1 MRPGANRV
9 LREGLRTAYD
19 GAMKRASG
27 WLGWVLGLGLGIGSV
42 AGWADDPGTEAER
55 GPGGV
60 LKKVWVVRDG
70 AEVYRDAG
78 RSAVGSRHSQN
89 AKAYVFG
96 DVGGGLFAIG
106 DKPVRREC
114 AHFGYI
120 AAEDVVIW
128 DTDQALRFV
137 GAGEGRYVE
146 LFRDEA
152 LTDKIAEA
160 TVEGPDDPT
169 VMPFP
174 IFRKSADGRAYEI
187 AFIYTAAS
195 GADTYDER
203 VQESLR
209 KVITKDISSIDVAF
223 VMDVT
228 GSMANELAEA
238 KARVSGLIDEFNRRM
253 VTLFGRQE
261 PLRLRFAFVGYRD
274 WKEED
279 QWVEIV
285 PFAGRGQE
293 ERFDEQLGRIQ
304 AYSRNNNDWEESV
317 VAGIGE
323 ALKLDWR
330 KEHAKAI
337 ILIGDAA
344 PLDEG
349 MWPEVMKECLQ
360 RYIRIY
366 SIVVETE
373 PSQAARTWRSFSRM
387 ASATGGHGFQIADAE
402 ETETVDRILDSLAVE
417 EAAVVKAP
425 ETVRSWAEGGADISR
440 DVQEFL
446 FRGVLPDPEQRPIPP
461 TVYVSSRR
469 DETRQLC
476 LYKSRANLYEML
488 GDMQTDFV
496 EMIED
501 PSPALLA
508 AINAGGVEIIAELT
522 PDALRSIIE
531 LDDYA
536 RASVEIRSMLEMMPE
551 LPGIIRE
558 LNDKGLAAEW
568 HELASKTSD
577 LSRFVA
583 DPGNFYRDH
592 AWVPFEV
599 LDFGRAE

>member
-1 MRPGANRV
+1 LRLG
-9 LREGLRTAYD
+9 LREAYD
-19 GAMKRASG
+19 GAMKRAIG
-27 WLGWVLGLGLGIGSV
+27 WLGWAVLLLGLAVSSL
-42 AGWADDPGTEAER
+42 AAWTDDPEAVAQR

-60 LKKVWVVRDG
+60 LKKVWVVRNG
-70 AEVYRDAG
+70 AEVYRDAA
-78 RSAVGSRHSQN
+78 RSVVDSRLGQN
-89 AKAYVFG
+89 AKAYLFG
-96 DVGGGLFAIG
+96 EAADGLYAIG
-106 DKPVRREC
+106 DKPLRREC
-114 AHFGYI
+114 AHFGFI
-120 AAEDVVIW
+120 AAGDVVIW

-137 GAGEGRYVE
+137 GSGEERYVE

-160 TVEGPDDPT
+160 TVEGPADPT

-228 GSMANELAEA
+228 GSMANELAA
-238 KARVSGLIDEFNRRM
+238 ARARVSGLIDEFSQRT
-253 VTLFGRQE
+253 VTVFGRQQ

-274 WKEED
+274 WKEGD
-279 QWVEIV
+279 QWVEVV

-293 ERFDEQLGRIQ
+293 DGFDEQLGRVQ

-317 VAGIGE
+317 VAGLRE

-330 KEHAKAI
+330 KEHAKAM

-349 MWPEVMKECLQ
+349 MWPEVMQECLQ
-360 RYIRIY
+360 RYVRIY

-373 PSQAARTWRSFSRM
+373 PSQAAQTWRSFQKM
-387 ASATGGHGFQIADAE
+387 ASATGGLSFQIADAE
-402 ETETVDRILDSLAVE
+402 DTETVDRILDSLAVE
-417 EAAVVKAP
+417 EAAVTKAP
-425 ETVRSWAEGGADISR
+425 EVVRSWAEGGADISR

-469 DETRQLC
+469 DDARQLC
-476 LYKSRANLYEML
+476 LYKSRASLYEML

-508 AINAGGVEIIAELT
+508 AINAGGVEIIAELN
-522 PDALRSIIE
+522 PDVLQSIIA

-536 RASVEIRSMLEMMPE
+536 RASLEIRSMLEMMPE

-568 HELASKTSD
+568 HELARKTAD
-577 LSRFVA
+577 LSRFVSE
-583 DPGNFYRDH
+583 PGNFYRDH
-592 AWVPFEV
+592 AWVPFDV
-599 LDFGRAE
+599 LDFGRDE